1 MYYILKIVSW
11 FISIFP
17 VNFLHFISGNLTR
30 FIFFFLPEKR
40 KKIYENYKYILTIK
54 NGKEPDTAEIKKIM
68 SENFYN
74 YGKFCAE
81 FLYINKLIKEIKS
94 VPEISGGK
102 GIDIIKKARS
112 YGKGLIIATLH
123 FSNWDIAGITASG
136 NFAPFCKV
144 WAVVDDLGGGY
155 SKFVQEQRTRY
166 GMNIVLP
173 NKNLKDAYKALQ
185 NNDALCVLVDR
196 PLPQDDKTGVF
207 IDFLGKKAYVASA
220 AARIALKYGST
231 IILGYLMREKNW
243 FYGVTSDIIQYDLS
257 GNYEKDIQIITQAI
271 FKEAEKVI
279 LQYPEQ
285 WYCFK
290 KMWVD

>member
-1 MYYILKIVSW
+1 MYYFLKFLSA
-11 FISIFP
+11 FISLFP
-17 VNFLHFISGNLTR
+17 IKFLHFISGNLTR
-30 FIFFFLPEKR
+30 FIFFFLPNKR
-40 KKIYENYKYILTIK
+40 KNIYENYKHILTVK
-54 NGKEPDTAEIKKIM
+54 FNKKPSENEIKKIM

-74 YGKFCAE
+74 YGKFCVE

-94 VPEISGGK
+94 VPPINGGK
-102 GIDIIKKARS
+102 GIEIIKQARTF
-112 YGKGLIIATLH
+112 GKGVIIATLH

-136 NFAPFCKV
+136 NFMPFCKV

-173 NKNLKDAYKALQ
+173 NKNLKDAYKSLQ

-196 PLPQDDKTGVF
+196 PLPLDDRTGVY
-207 IDFLGKKAYVASA
+207 INFLGKKAYVASA
-220 AARIALKYGST
+220 AARLALKYSSK
-231 IILGYLMREKNW
+231 IILGYLMRENDW
-243 FYGVTSDIIQYDLS
+243 FYGVTSDIIQYDLT
-257 GNYEKDIQIITQAI
+257 GDYGKDVQIITQAI
-271 FKEAEKVI
+271 FNEAEKVI

-290 KMWVD
+290 KMWIE